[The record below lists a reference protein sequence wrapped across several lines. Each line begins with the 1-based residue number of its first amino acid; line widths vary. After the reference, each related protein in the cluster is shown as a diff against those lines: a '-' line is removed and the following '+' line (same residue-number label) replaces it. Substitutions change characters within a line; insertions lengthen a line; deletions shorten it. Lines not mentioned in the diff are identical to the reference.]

1 MYVIYIESISR
12 GLSDNAVLMTFYYP
26 DTIHEKDKFLAD
38 AKRLALD
45 MSQNQT
51 FSTVQPL
58 MNFWAAFSP
67 SQEVCLSS
75 LSPPQRSLYFSG
87 LLRVE

>member
-1 MYVIYIESISR
+1 M
-12 GLSDNAVLMTFYYP
+12 
-26 DTIHEKDKFLAD
+26 HEKEKFLAD

-45 MSQNQT
+45 MSQNET

-67 SQEVCLSS
+67 SREVS
-75 LSPPQRSLYFSG
+75 LLATILHDGTDILCYC
-87 LLRVE
+87 RVE